1 MDMIIGMQTEQ
12 QRGERMELASA
23 IQKGFTR
30 NFRYT
35 EAVAI
40 HVANHIAE
48 LQSDNRNS
56 LSIAISVEDDLKTY
70 QPDGKRYLTETQRQ
84 HICAVV
90 RLVLITGGSFTI
102 GKETDD
108 AKSD

>member
-1 MDMIIGMQTEQ
+1 
-12 QRGERMELASA
+12 MELASA

-35 EAVAI
+35 EEVAI
-40 HVANHIAE
+40 HVANYIAT
-48 LQSDNRNS
+48 LQADTSNS
-56 LSIAISVEDDLKTY
+56 LSIAIRVEEDLKTY

-90 RLVLITGGSFTI
+90 RVVLITGGTFTI
-102 GKETDD
+102 GKETGD
-108 AKSD
+108 A